1 MTTAQI
7 LAAPAKSS
15 SPEALGFSSE
25 RLARIAPF
33 IQRKYLDTGKLP
45 CALTMVMREGEIA
58 HVSVQGHRDV
68 ERAKTLEEDT
78 LFRLYSMTKPITSV
92 AFMMLV
98 EEGLISLD
106 DPVHR
111 LIPEW
116 RNLGVFAAGIPG
128 AWQTTR
134 TEAPMRTIDLLRHT
148 SGLTYGFQ
156 NRTNVDMAYRKAK
169 IEDFHAG
176 NLDDF
181 AQRLSE
187 IPLEFSP
194 GTAWNYSVSTDV
206 LGLLVQ
212 RAAGVAFGE
221 FLRTRIFEP
230 LGMKDTGFFVK
241 ESERKRF
248 AACYALTPSGK
259 TVLQDDPETSRY
271 HETPKMESGGGG
283 LVGTAADY
291 MQFCRMLA
299 NGGELNG
306 HRLLSPKTLELMTL
320 NHLPGGQELIECSR
334 SLFSE
339 AIFAGLGFG
348 LGFAMTVNP
357 ARTQNMGS
365 MGEYFWGGMASTAF
379 WVDPKEDLAVVFMT
393 QLMPSTSYPIRR
405 ELRTLVYS
413 AMTESYS

>member
-1 MTTAQI
+1 MST
-7 LAAPAKSS
+7 APALTPLRQAR
-15 SPEALGFSSE
+15 PEALGFSSE
-25 RLARIAPF
+25 RLARIDAF
-33 IQRKYLDTGKLP
+33 LERKYLSSGKLP
-45 CALTMVMREGEIA
+45 CAQTLVLRRGEIA
-58 HVSVQGHRDV
+58 YQSVLGKQDV
-68 ERAKTLEEDT
+68 ERGTPLSDDT
-78 LFRLYSMTKPITSV
+78 LFRIYSMTKPITSV

-98 EEGLISLD
+98 EEGAISLD

-111 LIPEW
+111 FIPEW
-116 RNLGVFAAGIPG
+116 RNLGVYTAGIPG
-128 AWQTTR
+128 AWQTKR

-156 NRTNVDMAYRKAK
+156 NRTNVDAAYRKAK
-169 IEDFHAG
+169 LEDWHENA
-176 NLDDF
+176 LDDF
-181 AQRLSE
+181 AAKLAE

-206 LGLLVQ
+206 LGLLVE
-212 RAAGVAFGE
+212 RVAGLKFSD

-230 LGMKDTGFFVK
+230 LGMKDTAFFVK
-241 ESERKRF
+241 ESEQKRF

-271 HETPKMESGGGG
+271 RTAPKMESGGGG

-291 MQFCRMLA
+291 MQFCRMLL

-306 HRLLSPKTLELMTL
+306 HRLLSPKTIQLMTL
-320 NHLPGGQELIECSR
+320 NHLPNGRELIECSQ

-348 LGFAMTVNP
+348 LGFAMTIDQ
-357 ARTQNMGS
+357 ARTQNLGS
-365 MGEYFWGGMASTAF
+365 LGEYFWGGMASTAF

-413 AMTESYS
+413 AMTETNG